1 MLWYSDKIYLLFF
14 LIKLICRFLLQMGT
28 ILKVKRGSMNNDI
41 ATDELVLSP
50 ANQDVWLF

>member
-1 MLWYSDKIYLLFF
+1 MLWYSDKIYPLFF